1 MLQPDMPLRAPLND
15 IADGYFETDLKG
27 RLRTVNPSLC
37 RMMACA
43 DPAQLTGAPRDHF
56 IDAETWARL
65 RPIAKRVLDTGEYAQ
80 EVEVPVTRRDG
91 ERRTFE
97 VSISLLRD
105 AADTPCG
112 FCGIVRDVTERVQAA
127 AEQEQRVSQLGLLQ
141 QMDVELNQMLSLE
154 SVLAVALNAA
164 LLVSSAE
171 AGFVGLIEH
180 EQLRLAR
187 SVGDYPQEMLTP
199 KSGSIARAIRSQCPE
214 CLTDVQSEP
223 DSASHLPQTC
233 SQIVVPLV
241 AHEKL
246 VGILNL
252 ETASAE
258 HFTPEVFEFTQVLGV
273 RIAAAIE
280 NAVLYEQLQAQLAE
294 LRSLYAQVSDLEQL
308 KTYMI
313 RIAAHD
319 LRSPL
324 AIIASYIEL
333 INDDLAAHYTPM
345 DAMYVN
351 AIRQSVTRM
360 TQMTSD
366 ILSLERLHEHHDVT
380 LMRVQLGSLL
390 EHTVG
395 EFAQQSELQNQQL
408 HMSIEPLSI
417 YGDATELHEAL
428 ANLIGNAVKY
438 TPGGGTIEARLV
450 RDGDDALVEVIDTG
464 YGIPEDQQAQL
475 FQPFHRV
482 RTRETRAIDG
492 TGLGLYLVKTI
503 VERHH
508 GTVHF
513 QSAPGKGSLFGFRLP
528 LAKTGINGEE

>member
-1 MLQPDMPLRAPLND
+1 
-15 IADGYFETDLKG
+15 
-27 RLRTVNPSLC
+27 
-37 RMMACA
+37 
-43 DPAQLTGAPRDHF
+43 
-56 IDAETWARL
+56 
-65 RPIAKRVLDTGEYAQ
+65 
-80 EVEVPVTRRDG
+80 
-91 ERRTFE
+91 
-97 VSISLLRD
+97 
-105 AADTPCG
+105 
-112 FCGIVRDVTERVQAA
+112 
-127 AEQEQRVSQLGLLQ
+127 
-141 QMDVELNQMLSLE
+141 MLS
-154 SVLAVALNAA
+154 S
-164 LLVSSAE
+164 
-171 AGFVGLIEH
+171 
-180 EQLRLAR
+180 Q
-187 SVGDYPQEMLTP
+187 
-199 KSGSIARAIRSQCPE
+199 SGSIARAIRSQCPE
-214 CLTDVQSEP
+214 CLTDVQSDP

-233 SQIVVPLV
+233 SQILVPLV
-241 AHEKL
+241 AHDKL

-252 ETASAE
+252 ETSAAE
-258 HFTPEVFEFTQVLGV
+258 RFTPEVFEFAQVLGV

-280 NAVLYEQLQAQLAE
+280 NAVLYEKLQEQLTE
-294 LRSLYAQVSDLEQL
+294 LRSLYTQVSDLEQL

-345 DAMYVN
+345 DTMYVN

-380 LMRVQLGSLL
+380 LMRVQLGSLI

-395 EFAQQSELQNQQL
+395 EFAQQSELENQQL

-417 YGDATELHEAL
+417 YGDASELHEAL

-438 TPGGGTIEARLV
+438 TPGGGTIEVRLT
-450 RDGDDALVEVIDTG
+450 RDGDDALVEVSDTG

-482 RTRETRAIDG
+482 KTRETRAIEG

-513 QSAPGKGSLFGFRLP
+513 SSTPGTGSLFGFRLP
-528 LAKTGINGEE
+528 LAKTGIDGEE